1 MSFNMRSWLKD
12 SDIIFGSVSNFG
24 WT

>member
-1 MSFNMRSWLKD
+1 MCGRGYD
-12 SDIIFGSVSNFG
+12 SDIIFGSVSNLG

>member
-1 MSFNMRSWLKD
+1 MCGPGYD
-12 SDIIFGSVSNFG
+12 SDIIFGSVSRLG